1 MPSEPDPPEPSGPQ
15 SSESRPSRAAAQR
28 LSQYLRSLGPSAA
41 GGRAVSS
48 DELARSV
55 QVSAAQVRR
64 DLAAL
69 GHLGQRGVGYDAAG
83 LSLAIRRTLGID
95 RPWRGVLV
103 GVGNLARALLK
114 SGAFRE
120 QGLTVVALFDADAAK
135 VGDRVEG
142 LVVEPVASLP
152 GRVRELRPEL
162 AVLTT
167 PSGPAQLIAEQLCAA
182 GVRGV
187 MNFAPV
193 SLRVPAGGAGGHSG
207 PGHPART
214 ARVPGAVATGG
225 GVEKPA
231 AKSRRK
237 SRPKSRRGRTRFGLN
252 ASVSLPKMTPTN
264 TR

>member
-1 MPSEPDPPEPSGPQ
+1 MPSDPPPPDPVAPEPG
-15 SSESRPSRAAAQR
+15 ESRPSRAAAQR
-28 LSQYLRSLGPSAA
+28 LSQYLRSLGPSAL

-83 LSLAIRRTLGID
+83 LTLAIRRTLGID

-120 QGLTVVALFDADAAK
+120 QGLTVLALFDADPAK
-135 VGDRVEG
+135 VGETVEG
-142 LVVEPVASLP
+142 LVVEPATNLA

-167 PSGPAQLIAEQLCAA
+167 PSGPAQVTAEQLCAA
-182 GVRGV
+182 GVRGI

-193 SLRVPAGGAGGHSG
+193 SLRVPAGVQVVTVDLGIQLEQLAFLVQW
-207 PGHPART
+207 HPDGRE
-214 ARVPGAVATGG
+214 G
-225 GVEKPA
+225 A
-231 AKSRRK
+231 AKSPPANRSAREPD
-237 SRPKSRRGRTRFGLN
+237 S
-252 ASVSLPKMTPTN
+252 A
-264 TR
+264 